1 MTSHSSLSANGGAG
15 PDGAD
20 RGEGMHPLNR
30 GLGVGAIVFMV
41 VAAAAP
47 LAVVAAQVPIVIA
60 FGGSI
65 GAPLFFLIA
74 AVILTLFAVGYT
86 LMSRHVR
93 NAGAFY
99 SYVQAGLG
107 RINGLGAALLA
118 LVSYSM
124 LLIAVYSYQGVAASN
139 ATAQYLH
146 VDVPWWVFSFA
157 AFAIVSV
164 LGYRDIELSSNVL
177 GVLLVAEVLIV
188 VVLDVAILVKGGA
201 AGLTGA
207 PLLPATVFDGSPG
220 LGLMF
225 AFFAFFGFEATAV
238 FRNEARDPD
247 RTVPRATYVA
257 VVSIGAFY
265 ALSAW
270 AVVVGAGVTDAVDTA
285 SDGPVNMVFD
295 LATRYAG
302 PVVHDIM
309 QLLVV
314 TSVFACVLSFHN
326 VITRYQFTLGAMGV
340 LPSALG
346 RVSPKYGAPSRS
358 SIALTAISGVLLAV
372 VAVSGI
378 DPITQAYT
386 WLSGAA
392 TLGIVLLM
400 ALTNLAVIV
409 FFRTHDLDKRRW
421 HTVAAP
427 SLAILGL
434 LAVVAL
440 VVTNFELL
448 IGDRLG
454 ALIIGGLVLAAYGA
468 GVAVALRMR
477 RSRPAAYAALR
488 DGEPQAGD

>member
-1 MTSHSSLSANGGAG
+1 MSFHSSLQEDDGVG
-15 PDGAD
+15 PGPV
-20 RGEGMHPLNR
+20 RGESPQLLNR
-30 GLGVGAIVFMV
+30 GLGVGALVFMV

-107 RINGLGAALLA
+107 RVNGLGAAMLA
-118 LVSYSM
+118 LVSYAM
-124 LLIAVYSYQGVAASN
+124 LLIAVYCYLGVVAGNAA
-139 ATAQYLH
+139 THYLH
-146 VDVPWWVFSFA
+146 VDAPWWVFSFV
-157 AFAIVSV
+157 AFGIVSV
-164 LGYRDIELSSNVL
+164 LGYRDIELSSKLL
-177 GVLLVAEVLIV
+177 GVLVVAEALIV
-188 VVLDVAILVKGGA
+188 VVLNVAILVKGGA
-201 AGLTGA
+201 AGLTAA
-207 PLLPATVFDGSPG
+207 PLLPAAVVDGSPG

-238 FRNEARDPD
+238 FRNEAKDPD
-247 RTVPRATYVA
+247 RTIPRATYIA

-270 AVVVGAGVTDAVDTA
+270 VVVVGAGVTDAVSSATA
-285 SDGPVNMVFD
+285 DPVNMVFD

-302 PVVHDIM
+302 TTVHDIM

-314 TSVFACVLSFHN
+314 TSVFAVVLSFHN
-326 VITRYQFTLGAMGV
+326 VITRYQFALGSKGV

-346 RVSPKYGAPSRS
+346 RVSVKYGAPSRS
-358 SIALTAISGVLLAV
+358 SIVLTAISGVLLAA

-409 FFRTHDLDKRRW
+409 FFRRRDLDKRW
-421 HTVAAP
+421 WNTVVAP
-427 SLAILGL
+427 TLAIIGL
-434 LAVVAL
+434 LTVVAL
-440 VVTNFELL
+440 VVTNFDLL
-448 IGDRLG
+448 IGDRID
-454 ALIIGGLVLAAYGA
+454 ALIIGGLVVSAYAAGLVLAM
-468 GVAVALRMR
+468 RMR
-477 RSRPAAYAALR
+477 RSRPAVYAALA
-488 DGEPQAGD
+488 DGELRTEK